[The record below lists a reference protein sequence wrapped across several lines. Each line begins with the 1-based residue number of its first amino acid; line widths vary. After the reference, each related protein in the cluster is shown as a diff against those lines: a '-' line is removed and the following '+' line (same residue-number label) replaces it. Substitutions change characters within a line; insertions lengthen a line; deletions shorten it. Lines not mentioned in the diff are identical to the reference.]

1 MRRMSDTSRVRAA
14 LYGLI
19 GFGVVTGLSVAWSVA
34 RTAHAATPQD
44 LVNSAYTAMGGD
56 KLNGIILKAHLEQFD
71 PGESW
76 AVSDPLK
83 PDRGASDLVYTRGAT
98 RGVIR
103 LDWVRPKVDG
113 SKRTFTEIVTTTGG
127 YITGDDAVEG
137 RLPKRTIKGT
147 EPPLHTMSG
156 KRLTVTLRELQRAAV
171 VAAMKLHPDRVS
183 AMADQTVEGKKY
195 PAVRYRGDYGT
206 FIVMFD
212 PATNLPVRVR
222 TLDWDDREGDSIYDA
237 EYSDWRDVGGEKIAF
252 HTLYTLNGVKIID
265 MKISEATPNPTLAA
279 NTFDIPKPLVG
290 TAAKPAPPNE
300 TPFQW
305 IIRRQFVGFYFDSD
319 ALYTDDGDALKIY
332 DVGPNVSQIRGGT
345 HNTVFIATDKY
356 LVAVES
362 PNDDGQSIQSIALA
376 KQKYPGKPVRYLIL
390 THAHVDH
397 VGGMRTYAAEGAT
410 IVVGKGSGEYFRKVL
425 ARPETLNP
433 EAPKKKFAAEVIE
446 VDGKW
451 SVNDGGREIDAY
463 SLDNPHAASFLFPYV
478 PDAKIGIVTDLYT
491 PGAPVTSNPMVLALV
506 NGVKKMGIQPQTIVG
521 GHGTVGPYAD
531 VLKAVEKTSASA
543 TR

>member
-1 MRRMSDTSRVRAA
+1 MRRTSYTSRLRAA

-19 GFGVVTGLSVAWSVA
+19 GLSVVTGLAMAWSLA

-56 KLNGIILKAHLEQFD
+56 KIKTITLKAHLEQID
-71 PGESW
+71 PGESY
-76 AVSDPLK
+76 AVSDPEK
-83 PDRGASDLVYTRGAT
+83 PDRGASDVVRTRDIARGYTRM
-98 RGVIR
+98 
-103 LDWVRPKVDG
+103 DWVRPKVDG
-113 SKRTFTEIVTTTGG
+113 SKRTFAEIVTPTGG
-127 YITGDDAVEG
+127 YIIGDDAVEG
-137 RLPKRTIKGT
+137 RLPKRTIKGAQI
-147 EPPLHTMSG
+147 LHTMSG
-156 KRLTVTLRELQRAAV
+156 KRLTATLRELDRPV
-171 VAAMKLHPDRVS
+171 VVMEMKQHPDRVS
-183 AMADQTVEGKKY
+183 AMADQTVGGKKY

-212 PATNLPVRVR
+212 PATNLPARVR
-222 TLDWDDREGDSIYDA
+222 TLDWDEREGDSVYDA
-237 EYSDWRDVGGEKIAF
+237 EYSDYRDVGGEKIAF
-252 HTLYTLNGVKIID
+252 HALYTLNGMKIID
-265 MKISEATPNPTLAA
+265 QKISEATPNPSLAA
-279 NTFDIPKPLVG
+279 NTFEIPQPLVG
-290 TAAKPAPPNE
+290 TAPKPASPGE
-300 TPFQW
+300 TPYQW

-319 ALYTDDGDALKIY
+319 ALYTDDGDTLKIY
-332 DVGPNVSQIRGGT
+332 DVGPNISQVRGGT

-397 VGGMRTYAAEGAT
+397 SGGMRTYAAEGAT

-463 SLDNPHAASFLFPYV
+463 TLDNPHASSFLFPYV
-478 PDAKIGIVTDLYT
+478 PDAKLGVVTDLYV

-506 NGVKKMGIQPQTIVG
+506 NGVKKMGIQPQTIAG